1 MKALAWGG
9 CTEAGR
15 RLIWACLLL
24 CAALAGCAGGAAR
37 EAAGVRS
44 NDILT
49 ESDEPESRKRA
60 RIRMELAVG
69 YFEQGQTNVAL
80 DELKQVINADPNFPD
95 AYNLR
100 GLIYMRLNDMRQA
113 EDSFRRAI
121 ALNPRDANSHHNF
134 GWLLCQQGRFAE
146 SYREFEQAM
155 ANPLYTG
162 RAKTLMALGVCQ
174 VRGGQRADAEKTL
187 ARAYELDAGNPV
199 TGFNLAN
206 LLFQRGDFERS
217 QFYIRRLNNSDLANA
232 ESLWLGVKVERR
244 MNDRVAM
251 EQLGDQLKKR
261 FPQSREAAAYTR
273 GAFDE

>member
-1 MKALAWGG
+1 MNALALGE
-9 CTEAGR
+9 CTTAAR
-15 RLIWACLLL
+15 RLLWACLLL
-24 CAALAGCAGGAAR
+24 CAALAGCAGNAGSDGAGAR
-37 EAAGVRS
+37 T
-44 NDILT
+44 DIIT
-49 ESDEPESRKRA
+49 ESDEPENRKRA
-60 RIRMELAVG
+60 RIRMELAIG

-80 DELKQVINADPNFPD
+80 DELKQVIAADPNFPD

-134 GWLLCQQGRFAE
+134 GWMLCQQGRFPE
-146 SYREFEQAM
+146 SYREFEMAM

-174 VRGGQRADAEKTL
+174 VRGGQRVEAEKSL

-199 TGFNLAN
+199 TGYNLAS
-206 LLFQRGDFERS
+206 LLFQRGDFERA

-251 EQLGDQLKKR
+251 DQLADQLKKR